1 MKRLIPAAG
10 RGVMRQAYRI
20 AVLLVPGVLASAQLA
35 QGQTISA
42 EDKIQNAMSAAPL
55 SIARNATILDWP
67 AKEGDDPVM
76 LREGSSDWT
85 CFPDYPA
92 SPSND
97 PTCLDKTWM
106 EWFKAYMNKTEPK
119 ITAPG
124 IAYMLQGGS
133 DASYTDPF
141 AGEPPAGE
149 KWLEAPPHLMM
160 VFPGKLDPAV
170 FSSEYNSGGPWIMW
184 GGTPYE
190 HLMIPV
196 K

>member
-1 MKRLIPAAG
+1 
-10 RGVMRQAYRI
+10 MRQTFMIVAL
-20 AVLLVPGVLASAQLA
+20 AVTGVLAAVQLA
-35 QGQTISA
+35 QGQTNSVQ
-42 EDKIQNAMSAAPL
+42 DKIQNAMSAAPG
-55 SIARNATILDWP
+55 SVAINATIMDWP
-67 AKEGDDPVM
+67 ATEGDEPVM
-76 LREGSSDWT
+76 LREGSNDWT

-106 EWFKAYMNKTEPK
+106 QWFKAYMNKTEPK
-119 ITAPG
+119 IAAPG
-124 IAYMLQGGS
+124 FAYMLQGGS
-133 DASYTDPF
+133 DASNTDPF
-141 AGEPPAGE
+141 AAEPPAGE
-149 KWLEAPPHLMM
+149 KWLEAPPHLM
-160 VFPGKLDPAV
+160 VVVPGKLDPSV